1 MSNVAIG
8 RFYAVSRVFFYYR
21 EIPTENLDARVV
33 NTTQQA
39 ASIHTFYYYLITKR
53 HQLDLVLEVPNVWYV
68 YLGCLWLRA
77 PHYLSP
83 HCDSGLCL
91 CVILCSFLG

>member
-8 RFYAVSRVFFYYR
+8 RFYAVSRVSSYYQ
-21 EIPTENLDARVV
+21 EILTETLDTRVV

-68 YLGCLWLRA
+68 YLACLWLRT
-77 PHYLSP
+77 PYHLSP
-83 HCDSGLCL
+83 HRNSGLCL